1 MELRTGL
8 CCAFVLAVGA
18 GCPEAAE
25 RAELCDNDVDD
36 DGDTAVDCDDPDC
49 SGSPAC
55 VVPVE
60 LCDNDLDDDGDTAVD
75 CDDPDCEAEPG
86 CAPPPDEVCDNEV
99 DDDGDGAADCDDPDC
114 GAEPGC
120 APPSPELCDNEL
132 DDDGDGAVDCDDPD
146 CGAEPGC
153 VPPPAELCDNE
164 LDDDGD
170 GAVDCDDPDCAG
182 VGPCIQLGAPGD
194 IVIVEIMAA
203 PLAVADAAGE
213 WFELRNV
220 TDGDIDLSGWVLHDI
235 DAVAPEWHV
244 IDGDGPVVVPAG
256 GLIVL
261 GALADPARN
270 GGVAVGYAWAGLS
283 LADDAD
289 EVVLEVQGE
298 QIDTV
303 VYATSAWP
311 LAEGSSL
318 ALDPG
323 SESASANDMP
333 GAWCAGVAAYNAV
346 DRGTPGS
353 DNPGCP

>member
-8 CCAFVLAVGA
+8 CCAFVLACGA
-18 GCPEAAE
+18 GCPDAAE
-25 RAELCDNDVDD
+25 HAERCDNDVDD

-49 SGSPAC
+49 SGAAAC
-55 VVPVE
+55 VV
-60 LCDNDLDDDGDTAVD
+60 
-75 CDDPDCEAEPG
+75 
-86 CAPPPDEVCDNEV
+86 
-99 DDDGDGAADCDDPDC
+99 
-114 GAEPGC
+114 
-120 APPSPELCDNEL
+120 
-132 DDDGDGAVDCDDPD
+132 
-146 CGAEPGC
+146 
-153 VPPPAELCDNE
+153 PAELCDNE

-194 IVIVEIMAA
+194 IVIVELMAA

-213 WFELRNV
+213 WLELRN
-220 TDGDIDLSGWVLHDI
+220 TTGGDIDLSGWVLHDI

-261 GALADPARN
+261 GALADPAGN
-270 GGVAVGYAWAGLS
+270 GGVAVDYAWAGLS

-289 EVVLEVQGE
+289 EVVLEVRGE

-303 VYATSAWP
+303 VYATPAWP
-311 LAEGSSL
+311 LAEGASM

-323 SESASANDMP
+323 SESAGANDVP

-346 DRGTPGS
+346 DRGTPGA